1 MFSCV
6 MRLSILSPTTPLRG
20 KGGDMSAFV
29 RHLLINFGPRG
40 GAFEIMLIYT
50 EEYGVVGSG
59 SGLARCLGE
68 NRKSSRC
75 EDSSCDRR
83 RS

>member
-1 MFSCV
+1 
-6 MRLSILSPTTPLRG
+6 
-20 KGGDMSAFV
+20 MSEFV

-40 GAFEIMLIYT
+40 GAFEICKYT

-59 SGLARCLGE
+59 SGLARCPGE

-83 RS
+83 RSRQNSFF